1 MLLYDFFF
9 VILRTKRQKKMMKK
23 TTLSLMACA
32 LCMGMMTSCI
42 SNKKMI
48 YLQGATQAYAV
59 PQEIKDYFELQV
71 QPDDQLAI
79 SVASKDAELLAR
91 FNNNTLIGGG
101 NNSTTGTNTVNVS
114 SGVSYFRV
122 NKEGNIEFPIFGT
135 LHVGGMTT
143 GEISAMIQKRM
154 IEEGYINDAVVNT
167 KIMSF
172 KVTVMGDV
180 KNPGTQTYQGERLTI
195 LEALGKSGDLNNSAY
210 RNNLL
215 VVREEN
221 GQRKVYEVNLLD
233 NQAVFNS
240 PAYYLQ
246 QNDVIYV
253 QPNKSQRVKGS
264 TSYTWLTVGSTVV
277 GMVVSIVSLIV
288 ALKK

>member
-1 MLLYDFFF
+1 MKRT
-9 VILRTKRQKKMMKK
+9 ILSTFNSQFSIY
-23 TTLSLMACA
+23 LSCA
-32 LCMGMMTSCI
+32 LCLVLMTSCI
-42 SNKKMI
+42 SNRKMI
-48 YLQGATQAYAV
+48 YLQGATKAYAL
-59 PQEIKDYFELQV
+59 PQDIQDVFELQV

-79 SVASKDAELLAR
+79 SVASKDVELITR

-101 NNSTTGTNTVNVS
+101 NNSQTGTNTINVS
-114 SGVSYFRV
+114 SGVAYFQV

-135 LHVGGMTT
+135 VHVGGMTT
-143 GEISAMIQKRM
+143 GAISAMIQKRM
-154 IEEGYINDAVVNT
+154 IDEGYINDAVVNT

-195 LEALGKSGDLNNSAY
+195 LEALGKAGDLNNSAY
-210 RNNLL
+210 RNNVL

-221 GQRKVYEVNLLD
+221 NVRKVYEVNLLD
-233 NQAVFNS
+233 NQRVFNS

-277 GMVVSIVSLIV
+277 GRVVSIVSLVV

>member
-1 MLLYDFFF
+1 M
-9 VILRTKRQKKMMKK
+9 
-23 TTLSLMACA
+23 
-32 LCMGMMTSCI
+32 
-42 SNKKMI
+42 
-48 YLQGATQAYAV
+48 QGATQRYSL
-59 PQEIKDYFELQV
+59 PQDIDNYLELRA

-79 SVASKDAELLAR
+79 SVASKDVELLAR

-101 NNSTTGTNTVNVS
+101 NNSQAGTNTINVS

-122 NKEGNIEFPIFGT
+122 NKEGKIEFPIFGT

-154 IEEGYINDAVVNT
+154 ISEGYINDAVVNT

-195 LEALGKSGDLNNSAY
+195 LEALGKAGDLTNTAY
-210 RNNLL
+210 RDNVL

-221 GQRKVYEVNLLD
+221 GKRTAYEINLLD

-264 TSYTWLTVGSTVV
+264 TSYTWLSVGSTVV
-277 GMVVSIVSLIV
+277 GMIVSIVSLVV

>member
-1 MLLYDFFF
+1 METTNHTSFRHLLLAACC
-9 VILRTKRQKKMMKK
+9 I
-23 TTLSLMACA
+23 LSLG
-32 LCMGMMTSCI
+32 LTTSCI

-48 YLQGATQAYAV
+48 YLQGATKSYAV
-59 PQEIKDYFELQV
+59 PREITDYTELHV
-71 QPDDQLAI
+71 EPDDQLAI
-79 SVASKDAELLAR
+79 SVASKDVELLIP

-101 NNSTTGTNTVNVS
+101 NNSQTGTNTVNVS

-122 NKEGNIEFPIFGT
+122 DKDGNIQFPIFGK

-143 GEISAMIQKRM
+143 GEISSLLQKRM
-154 IEEGYINDAVVNT
+154 IDEGYINDAVVNT

-195 LEALGKSGDLNNSAY
+195 LEALGKAGDLTNSAY
-210 RNNLL
+210 RNNVL
-215 VVREEN
+215 VIREEN
-221 GQRKVYEVNLLD
+221 GMRKAYEVNLLD

-264 TSYTWLTVGSTVV
+264 TSYTWLSVGSTVV
-277 GMVVSIVSLIV
+277 GIIVSIVSLIV

>member
-1 MLLYDFFF
+1 
-9 VILRTKRQKKMMKK
+9 
-23 TTLSLMACA
+23 
-32 LCMGMMTSCI
+32 
-42 SNKKMI
+42 MI
-48 YLQGATQAYAV
+48 YLQGATEAYAE
-59 PQEIKDYFELQV
+59 PKIISSPYELQV

-79 SVASKDAELLAR
+79 SVSSRNAELLAT

-101 NNSTTGTNTVNVS
+101 NNSQTGTNTVNVS
-114 SGVSYFRV
+114 SGVSYFTV

-143 GEISAMIQKRM
+143 GQVSSMIQKRM
-154 IEEGYINDAVVNT
+154 INEGYINDAVVNT

-180 KNPGTQTYQGERLTI
+180 KNPGTQTHQGERLTI
-195 LEALGKSGDLNNSAY
+195 LEALGKAGDLTNSAY
-210 RNNLL
+210 RNNIL

-221 GQRKVYEVNLLD
+221 GIRKTYEINLLD

-264 TSYTWLTVGSTVV
+264 TSYTWLSVGSTVV
-277 GMVVSIVSLIV
+277 GMIVSIVSLIV
-288 ALKK
+288 ALKR

>member
-1 MLLYDFFF
+1 MK
-9 VILRTKRQKKMMKK
+9 RTK
-23 TTLSLMACA
+23 LSISRLHISVYLACV
-32 LCMGMMTSCI
+32 LCLGMTTSCI

-48 YLQGATQAYAV
+48 YLQGATQQYAL
-59 PQEIKDYFELQV
+59 PQEIMDYTELQV

-79 SVASKDAELLAR
+79 SVASKDVELLAR

-101 NNSTTGTNTVNVS
+101 NNSQAGANTVNVS

-122 NKEGNIEFPIFGT
+122 NKDGNIEFPIFGT
-135 LHVGGMTT
+135 IHVGGMTT

-154 IEEGYINDAVVNT
+154 IDEGYINDAVVNT

-195 LEALGKSGDLNNSAY
+195 LEALGKAGDLTNSAY
-210 RNNLL
+210 RNNVL
-215 VVREEN
+215 VIREEN
-221 GQRKVYEVNLLD
+221 GQRKAYEVNLLD

-264 TSYTWLTVGSTVV
+264 TSYTWLSVGSTVV

-288 ALKK
+288 ALKR

>member
-1 MLLYDFFF
+1 MKRT
-9 VILRTKRQKKMMKK
+9 ILSTFNSQFSIY
-23 TTLSLMACA
+23 LSCA
-32 LCMGMMTSCI
+32 LCLVLMTSCI
-42 SNKKMI
+42 SNRKMI
-48 YLQGATQAYAV
+48 YLQGATKAYAL
-59 PQEIKDYFELQV
+59 PQDIQDVFELQV

-79 SVASKDAELLAR
+79 SVASKDVELITR

-101 NNSTTGTNTVNVS
+101 NNSQTGTNTINVS
-114 SGVSYFRV
+114 SGVAYFQV

-135 LHVGGMTT
+135 VHVGGMTT
-143 GEISAMIQKRM
+143 GAISAMIQKRM
-154 IEEGYINDAVVNT
+154 IDEGYINDAVVNT

-195 LEALGKSGDLNNSAY
+195 LEALGKAGDLNNSAY
-210 RNNLL
+210 RNNVL

-221 GQRKVYEVNLLD
+221 NVRKVYEVNLLD
-233 NQAVFNS
+233 NQRVFNS

-277 GMVVSIVSLIV
+277 GMVVSIVSLVV

>member
-1 MLLYDFFF
+1 MKRTTFLL
-9 VILRTKRQKKMMKK
+9 ITC
-23 TTLSLMACA
+23 S
-32 LCMGMMTSCI
+32 LCMGLTTSCI
-42 SNKKMI
+42 SNRKMI
-48 YLQGATQAYAV
+48 YLQGAAQAYAE
-59 PQEIKDYFELQV
+59 PQDIQEYLDLRV
-71 QPDDQLAI
+71 QTDDQLAI

-101 NNSTTGTNTVNVS
+101 NNSQTGTNTVNVS

-122 NKEGNIEFPIFGT
+122 NKDGNIEFPIFGT

-143 GEISAMIQKRM
+143 DEISSMIQKRM
-154 IEEGYINDAVVNT
+154 IGEGYINDAIVNT

-195 LEALGKSGDLNNSAY
+195 LEALGKAGDLNNSAY
-210 RNNLL
+210 RDNVL
-215 VVREEN
+215 VIREEN
-221 GQRKVYEVNLLD
+221 GKRKTYEVNLLD
-233 NQAVFNS
+233 NQDVFNS

-277 GMVVSIVSLIV
+277 GMVVSIVSLVV

>member
-1 MLLYDFFF
+1 
-9 VILRTKRQKKMMKK
+9 
-23 TTLSLMACA
+23 
-32 LCMGMMTSCI
+32 MTSCI

-48 YLQGATQAYAV
+48 YLQGATQAYTV
-59 PQEIKDYFELQV
+59 PQEIKDHFELQV

-79 SVASKDAELLAR
+79 SVASKDIELIAR

-101 NNSTTGTNTVNVS
+101 NNSQAGTNTINVT
-114 SGVSYFRV
+114 SGVSYFQV
-122 NKEGNIEFPIFGT
+122 DMKGNIEFPIFGT

-143 GEISAMIQKRM
+143 RQISEMIQKRM
-154 IEEGYINDAVVNT
+154 ITEGYINDAVVNT

-172 KVTVMGDV
+172 KVTILGDV

-195 LEALGKSGDLNNSAY
+195 LEALGKAGDLTNSAY
-210 RNNLL
+210 RDNVL

-221 GQRKVYEVNLLD
+221 GTRKTYEVNLLD

-246 QNDVIYV
+246 QNDIIYV

-264 TSYTWLTVGSTVV
+264 TSYTWLSVGSTVV

>member
-1 MLLYDFFF
+1 MK
-9 VILRTKRQKKMMKK
+9 RTK
-23 TTLSLMACA
+23 LSISRLHISVYLACV
-32 LCMGMMTSCI
+32 LCLGMTTSCI

-48 YLQGATQAYAV
+48 YLQGATQQYAL
-59 PQEIKDYFELQV
+59 PQEIMDYTELQV

-79 SVASKDAELLAR
+79 SVASKDVELLAR

-101 NNSTTGTNTVNVS
+101 NNSQAGANTVNVS

-122 NKEGNIEFPIFGT
+122 NKDGNIEFPIFGT
-135 LHVGGMTT
+135 IHVGGMTT

-154 IEEGYINDAVVNT
+154 IDEGYINDAVVNT

-195 LEALGKSGDLNNSAY
+195 LEALGKAGDLTNSAY
-210 RNNLL
+210 RNNVL
-215 VVREEN
+215 VIREEN
-221 GQRKVYEVNLLD
+221 GQRKAFEVNLLD

-264 TSYTWLTVGSTVV
+264 TSYTWLSVGSTVV

-288 ALKK
+288 ALKR

>member
-1 MLLYDFFF
+1 MK
-9 VILRTKRQKKMMKK
+9 RTK
-23 TTLSLMACA
+23 LSISSLHISVYLACV
-32 LCMGMMTSCI
+32 LCLGMTTSCI

-48 YLQGATQAYAV
+48 YLQGATQQYAL
-59 PQEIKDYFELQV
+59 PQEIMDYTELQV

-79 SVASKDAELLAR
+79 SVASKDVELLAR

-101 NNSTTGTNTVNVS
+101 NNSQTGANTVNVS

-122 NKEGNIEFPIFGT
+122 NKDGNIEFPIFGT
-135 LHVGGMTT
+135 IHVGGMTT
-143 GEISAMIQKRM
+143 GEISTMIQKRM
-154 IEEGYINDAVVNT
+154 IDEGYINDAVVNT

-195 LEALGKSGDLNNSAY
+195 LEALGKAGDLTNSAY
-210 RNNLL
+210 RNNVL
-215 VVREEN
+215 VIREEN
-221 GQRKVYEVNLLD
+221 GQRKAFEVNLLD

-264 TSYTWLTVGSTVV
+264 TSYTWLSVGSTVV

-288 ALKK
+288 ALKR

>member
-1 MLLYDFFF
+1 MK
-9 VILRTKRQKKMMKK
+9 RTK
-23 TTLSLMACA
+23 LSISRLHISVYLACV
-32 LCMGMMTSCI
+32 LCLGMTTSCI

-48 YLQGATQAYAV
+48 YLQGATQQYAL
-59 PQEIKDYFELQV
+59 PQEIMDYTELQV

-79 SVASKDAELLAR
+79 SVASKDVELLAR

-101 NNSTTGTNTVNVS
+101 NNSQTGTNTVNVS

-122 NKEGNIEFPIFGT
+122 NKDGNIEFPIFGT
-135 LHVGGMTT
+135 IHVGGMTT

-154 IEEGYINDAVVNT
+154 IDEGYINDAVVNT

-172 KVTVMGDV
+172 KVTGRGDV

-195 LEALGKSGDLNNSAY
+195 LEALGKAGDLTNSAY
-210 RNNLL
+210 RNNVL
-215 VVREEN
+215 VIREEN
-221 GQRKVYEVNLLD
+221 GQRKAYEVNLLD

-264 TSYTWLTVGSTVV
+264 TSYTWLSVGSTVV

-288 ALKK
+288 ALKR

>member
-1 MLLYDFFF
+1 MK
-9 VILRTKRQKKMMKK
+9 RTK
-23 TTLSLMACA
+23 LSISSLHISVYLACV
-32 LCMGMMTSCI
+32 LCLGMTTSCI

-48 YLQGATQAYAV
+48 YLQGATQQYAL
-59 PQEIKDYFELQV
+59 PQEIMDYTELQV

-79 SVASKDAELLAR
+79 SVASKDVELLAR

-101 NNSTTGTNTVNVS
+101 NNSQTGTNSVNVS

-122 NKEGNIEFPIFGT
+122 NKDGNIEFPIFGT
-135 LHVGGMTT
+135 IHVGGMTT

-154 IEEGYINDAVVNT
+154 IDEGYINDAVVNT

-195 LEALGKSGDLNNSAY
+195 LEALGKAGDLTNSAY
-210 RNNLL
+210 RNNVL
-215 VVREEN
+215 VIREEN
-221 GQRKVYEVNLLD
+221 GQRKAYEVNLLD

-264 TSYTWLTVGSTVV
+264 TSYTWLSVGSTVV

-288 ALKK
+288 ALKR

>member
-1 MLLYDFFF
+1 
-9 VILRTKRQKKMMKK
+9 MKK
-23 TTLSLMACA
+23 TKFPLLACA
-32 LCMGMMTSCI
+32 LCLGLMTSCI

-48 YLQGATQAYAV
+48 YLQGATQAYQL
-59 PQEIKDYFELQV
+59 PHEINDYFELRV

-79 SVASKDAELLAR
+79 SVSSKDAELVAR

-101 NNSTTGTNTVNVS
+101 NNSFSSSNTANVT
-114 SGVSYFRV
+114 SGVCYFRV
-122 NKEGNIEFPIFGT
+122 NKMGDIEFPIFGT
-135 LHVGGMTT
+135 MHVGGMTT
-143 GEISAMIQKRM
+143 GEISALVQKRM
-154 IEEGYINDAVVNT
+154 IDEGYINDAVVNT

-180 KNPGTQTYQGERLTI
+180 RNPGTQTYQGERLTI
-195 LEALGKSGDLNNSAY
+195 LEALGKAGDLNNSAY
-210 RNNLL
+210 RNNVL

-221 GQRKVYEVNLLD
+221 GMRRVYEVNLLD

-240 PAYYLQ
+240 PAYYMQ

-288 ALKK
+288 ALKR